1 MIYPKYSLP
10 EMTFI
15 KHCLTHTTISGA
27 EAAALA
33 ILLHKVDEHLK
44 ILQIEYQNSIPQPQN
59 PSTEEISEG

>member
-15 KHCLTHTTISGA
+15 KHCLSHTTISGA

-44 ILQIEYQNSIPQPQN
+44 ILQIEAQNSMPPQQQ
-59 PSTEEISEG
+59 PSLEEGTQG